1 MTKSSVRNKTLGMSS
16 DRSPVIPDQDP
27 SGQTDDQ
34 RRSLLH
40 SVGCLA
46 ASAVA
51 GGFAPTA
58 MGKVSFKP
66 YDPSLLVNEF
76 GDPIKASQLA
86 VAEPYV
92 FNYPF
97 QGTPAFLI
105 RLNQPVKASRL
116 KTESGQ
122 TYESLSGVGPSQ
134 TIVAFSA
141 ICAHKMMYPTPN
153 ISFIGLRKGVGR
165 EPQTVIHCCG
175 DDSRYDPAQGAQV
188 IGGPAP
194 QPLACV
200 VLRHDSKQ
208 DTLRAVGTL
217 GGEMFKAF
225 FEKYEVKLSI
235 DNGPRAKHLCNSTT
249 VCKELKRYSRQLQGC
264 PA

>member
-1 MTKSSVRNKTLGMSS
+1 M
-16 DRSPVIPDQDP
+16 QDE
-27 SGQTDDQ
+27 SQTCPADDQ
-34 RRSLLH
+34 RRTLLH

-46 ASAVA
+46 AAAVSSGLGSAA
-51 GGFAPTA
+51 I
-58 MGKVSFKP
+58 GKVSFKP
-66 YDPSLLVNEF
+66 YDSSLLVNEF
-76 GDPIKASQLA
+76 GDPIRSKDLA
-86 VAEPYV
+86 IAEPYV

-105 RLNQPVKASRL
+105 RLASPTVS
-116 KTESGQ
+116 KTLRTEQGQ
-122 TYESLSGVGPSQ
+122 SYQSLAGVGPNQSV
-134 TIVAFSA
+134 VAFSA

-165 EPQTVIHCCG
+165 EPSAVIHCCG

-200 VLRHDSKQ
+200 VLQHDPKT
-208 DTLRAVGTL
+208 DHLRAVGTL

-225 FEKYEVKLSI
+225 FQKYEFKLQLDS
-235 DNGPRAKHLCNSTT
+235 GPKSKHLCSSTT

>member
-1 MTKSSVRNKTLGMSS
+1 MTKLRAANKTLIMAK
-16 DRSPVIPDQDP
+16 DFVAQEP
-27 SGQTDDQ
+27 SARTDDQ

-46 ASAVA
+46 ATVVA
-51 GGFAPTA
+51 GGIAPSA

-76 GDPIKASQLA
+76 GDPIKASDLV

-105 RLNQPVKASRL
+105 RLAAPTKASRL

-122 TYESLSGVGPSQ
+122 AYESLSGVGREQ

-175 DDSRYDPAQGAQV
+175 DDSRYDPSQGAQV

-194 QPLACV
+194 QPLACI
-200 VLRHDSKQ
+200 VLRHDPKT
-208 DTLRAVGTL
+208 DGLRAVGTL

-225 FEKYEVKLSI
+225 FEKYEFKLTI
-235 DNGPRAKHLCNSTT
+235 DNGPKSKQLCNSTT